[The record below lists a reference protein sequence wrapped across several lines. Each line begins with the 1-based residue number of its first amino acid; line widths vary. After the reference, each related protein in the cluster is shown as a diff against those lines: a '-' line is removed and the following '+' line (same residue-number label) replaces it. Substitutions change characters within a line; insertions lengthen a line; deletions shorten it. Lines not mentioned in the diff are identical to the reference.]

1 MHLRT
6 HAPALFQWES
16 ENCRKH
22 NNNKSL
28 SKTMIERINFYL
40 HKFCNDNPE
49 ILGCA
54 VIDIE
59 GLVTASVLNHKV
71 DKDLIGG
78 MSSIMLGVGEKISS
92 ELMNSD
98 LDQVYVRSPNGYVML
113 NAIGDQALFLVLA
126 TKQAKLG
133 LVFLEIDRTVQEIEH
148 VL

>member
-1 MHLRT
+1 
-6 HAPALFQWES
+6 
-16 ENCRKH
+16 
-22 NNNKSL
+22 
-28 SKTMIERINFYL
+28 MIEQINAYL
-40 HKFCNDNPE
+40 NKFCNDNPE

-54 VIDIE
+54 VINIE
-59 GLVTASVLNHKV
+59 GMVTASALNHKV
-71 DKDLIGG
+71 DEDLIGG

-113 NAIGDQALFLVLA
+113 NPIGDQALFLVLA
-126 TKQAKLG
+126 AKQAKLG